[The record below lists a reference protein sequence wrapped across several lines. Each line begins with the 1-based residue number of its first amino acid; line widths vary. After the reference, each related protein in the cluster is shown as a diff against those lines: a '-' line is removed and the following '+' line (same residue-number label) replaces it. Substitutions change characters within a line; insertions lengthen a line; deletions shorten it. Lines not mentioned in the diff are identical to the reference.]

1 MMAKNSFPSRV
12 TPEEMKAFCE
22 EALDFYFKQC
32 SILVDVESLSRVG
45 DMLANNG
52 INPNS
57 G

>member
-1 MMAKNSFPSRV
+1 MAKNSFPSRV

-32 SILVDVESLSRVG
+32 SILVDVESLSRFG
-45 DMLANNG
+45 AMLANNG